1 MPRQNPDNLEQLIDR
16 TLRELPLRRAP
27 RTLETRVLAAIAA
40 RQALPWW
47 KQSFAHWPLAAR
59 GAFLAFTGV
68 LAAALIGLSLRSGAS
83 VEAGSILSG
92 PLALLGQIKAIL
104 GGIGDIGA
112 LVLRQ
117 IPSSWIYGAI
127 AFLAVMYATLI
138 GVGATAYRVFLQQR

>member
-68 LAAALIGLSLRSGAS
+68 LAAALIGLNLRSGATA
-83 VEAGSILSG
+83 EAGSILGG
-92 PLALLGQIKAIL
+92 PLALLAQIKAIF
-104 GGIGDIGA
+104 GGIGDVGA

-117 IPSSWIYGAI
+117 IPSTWIYGTI

-138 GVGATAYRVFLQQR
+138 GVGATACRLFLQQR

>member
-1 MPRQNPDNLEQLIDR
+1 MSNHDPEKLEKLIHQS
-16 TLRELPLRRAP
+16 LRALPERRAP
-27 RTLETRVLAAIAA
+27 RSLELRVMAAIEA

-47 KQSFAHWPLAAR
+47 RQSFAHWPQPAKAA
-59 GAFLAFTGV
+59 FFV
-68 LAAALIGLSLRSGAS
+68 LAGALIGLSLRSGAS

-117 IPSSWIYGAI
+117 IPPSWIYGAI

>member
-47 KQSFAHWPLAAR
+47 K
-59 GAFLAFTGV
+59 
-68 LAAALIGLSLRSGAS
+68 RSGATA
-83 VEAGSILSG
+83 EAGSILGG
-92 PLALLGQIKAIL
+92 PLALLAQIKAIF
-104 GGIGDIGA
+104 GGIGDVGA

-117 IPSSWIYGAI
+117 IPSTWIYGTI

-138 GVGATAYRVFLQQR
+138 GVGATACRLFLQQR